1 MAGVLS
7 NYYIYFFS
15 FIFLLI
21 ITYQSRQ
28 IFKLNRRYKQ
38 LDDTTQ
44 QVENGRNT
52 LLLEL
57 RKKESEISEKN
68 QELESIYTAL
78 ESSESLFSLSEK
90 DLRQVQHSRDLLIEQ
105 VNNLNSELS
114 VFKQKST
121 SSPEELDPSVQI
133 ISDISL
139 LQNQCKSFS

>member
-57 RKKESEISEKN
+57 RKKESEISEKK
-68 QELESIYTAL
+68 TGA
-78 ESSESLFSLSEK
+78 
-90 DLRQVQHSRDLLIEQ
+90 
-105 VNNLNSELS
+105 
-114 VFKQKST
+114 
-121 SSPEELDPSVQI
+121 SSPL
-133 ISDISL
+133 
-139 LQNQCKSFS
+139 